1 MLTMKQLWLI
11 GGLAFASLNVL
22 ADDGYL
28 LGAGDKISIKVF
40 GQDDMALQTQLTDS
54 GTINYPFL
62 GSIKASGRTLKE
74 LEQLIYQGLKGDYLI
89 EPNVYV
95 GIDEYRPFYIHGEV
109 KKPGAY
115 PYQPGMTV
123 NQAVA
128 LAGGLTE
135 RASRDRIVIAREAK
149 KAETENGTLN
159 SRVLAGDTVTILQRF
174 F

>member
-1 MLTMKQLWLI
+1 MLTLKQLLVL
-11 GGLAFASLNVL
+11 GGLAFASLNVF
-22 ADDGYL
+22 ADDSYL
-28 LGAGDKISIKVF
+28 LGAGDKINIRVF
-40 GQDDMALQTQLTDS
+40 GQDDLALQTQLTDS

-62 GSIKASGRTLKE
+62 GSIKATGLTLKQ

-89 EPNVYV
+89 EPNVFV

-135 RASRDRIVIAREAK
+135 RASRDRIVIAREAN
-149 KAETENGTLN
+149 KAQTENGTLN
-159 SRVLAGDTVTILQRF
+159 SRVMAGDTLTILQRF

>member
-1 MLTMKQLWLI
+1 MLKPLL
-11 GGLAFASLNVL
+11 LCSLVL
-22 ADDGYL
+22 ASWSAVADDSYL
-28 LGAGDKISIKVF
+28 LGAGDKISIRVF
-40 GQDDMALQTQLTDS
+40 GQDDLALKTQLTDS

-62 GSIKASGRTLKE
+62 GSIKATGLTLKQ
-74 LEQLIYQGLKGDYLI
+74 LEQLIYQGLAGDYLI
-89 EPNVYV
+89 APSVFV

-115 PYQPGMTV
+115 FYQPGMTV

-135 RASRDRIVIAREAK
+135 RASRDRIMIAREAN
-149 KAETENGTLN
+149 KAEAENASLN